1 MSDGTDV
8 AEAIIAIAIYDA
20 GKKAEEERD
29 AEREKVKLLRNA
41 KARVAELEAQW
52 AALDGLFEWGLT
64 GYDGPNCLKNAE
76 CSWWSLKLKKS
87 IEVNGI
93 TAPESIS
100 GALRKALAK
109 EEQMTEKNDE
119 LEELR
124 DRLGTA
130 EKERDEWKSKAF
142 EIEAAQADECENCE
156 FGKVHRDCGELREE
170 VKALRKMLMYA
181 KMNCHATALKEE

>member
-52 AALDGLFEWGLT
+52 AALDGLFEWGLA
-64 GYDGPNCLKNAE
+64 GYDGPDYLENATH
-76 CSWWSLKLKKS
+76 SWWRLALKESLK
-87 IEVNGI
+87 VDGI

-109 EEQMTEKNDE
+109 EEQ
-119 LEELR
+119 
-124 DRLGTA
+124 
-130 EKERDEWKSKAF
+130 
-142 EIEAAQADECENCE
+142 
-156 FGKVHRDCGELREE
+156 
-170 VKALRKMLMYA
+170 
-181 KMNCHATALKEE
+181 